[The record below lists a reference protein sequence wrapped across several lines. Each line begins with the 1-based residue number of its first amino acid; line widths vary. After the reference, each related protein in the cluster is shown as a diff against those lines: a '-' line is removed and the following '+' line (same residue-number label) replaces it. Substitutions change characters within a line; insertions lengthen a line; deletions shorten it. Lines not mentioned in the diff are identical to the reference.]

1 MCTVIIGNQIS
12 DYLLI
17 RVFGHPEPEHD
28 ERSDY
33 YDSNWLGAEIHV
45 SAGAFSAHLESDI
58 FLRSDEFESFLKQIE
73 PLYES
78 LRGRAKYVSL
88 EDWINMEI
96 SGDGH
101 GHMLA
106 KGYVI
111 DNHCEGN
118 KLNFSIHFDQTSLP
132 KTINGLKKLLEKYP
146 VVGKRK

>member
-1 MCTVIIGNQIS
+1 MCTVIIGNQRS
-12 DYLLI
+12 DHLRI
-17 RVFGHPEPEHD
+17 RVFGYSGSERDEHA
-28 ERSDY
+28 DY
-33 YDSNWLGAEIHV
+33 YDSNWIGAEIRI

-58 FLRSDEFESFLKQIE
+58 FLRSDEFQSFLKQIE

-78 LRGRAKYVSL
+78 LIGTAKYVSL

-111 DNHCEGN
+111 DKHCEGN
-118 KLNFSIHFDQTSLP
+118 KLNFTIHFDQTSLP
-132 KTINGLKKLLEKYP
+132 QTINDLKRLLKKYP
-146 VVGKRK
+146 VIGRE